1 MKKFFAFFMALGVCV
16 TGFSAMAFD
25 AQNNTQRKKAASVK
39 QQEKSGMETITTGSL
54 LPGVIGLVSNV
65 SALNKQQKELAAE
78 CVPNATE
85 INWVN
90 NMVKEY
96 AKSGG
101 TSAEKMLAAVKGG
114 GEKCGPNDSY
124 AESLKVT
131 VAAKLEPCTKTFEE
145 AGDQNMIWQGYPKA
159 EYGYYCAD
167 GMLTCATSKQ
177 KQMTN
182 MYKIF
187 GAIDFTVADY
197 SADEATMYGKIMEKA
212 EKCSPENIS
221 KRNKEAYTSFITTT
235 IANGSGT
242 SANTGSIMQAVGGLG
257 SGGLSGLGSLA
268 PTVTQFLD
276 K

>member
-1 MKKFFAFFMALGVCV
+1 MALGVCV
-16 TGFSAMAFD
+16 TGFSAMAADF
-25 AQNNTQRKKAASVK
+25 QRKKASSVK
-39 QQEKSGMETITTGSL
+39 QQEKSGMESITTGSL

-96 AKSGG
+96 AKAGG
-101 TSAEKMLAAVKGG
+101 TSAQKMFDAVKGG
-114 GEKCGPNDSY
+114 GDKCTGPDSY
-124 AESLKVT
+124 ETSLKTTVT
-131 VAAKLEPCTKTFEE
+131 QKLEPCTKVFEE
-145 AGDQNMIWQGYPKA
+145 AGDRGMIWENYPKA

-167 GMLTCATSKQ
+167 GMPTCAASKQ
-177 KQMTN
+177 KYMTN

-187 GAIDFTVADY
+187 GAIDFTDVDY
-197 SADEATMYGKIMEKA
+197 SADEDIMYRKIMEKA

-235 IANGSGT
+235 IANTGT
-242 SANTGSIMQAVGGLG
+242 STNTGSIMQAVGGLG